1 MKIRLAVPALA
12 ILLAM
17 PAAWAQSSGA
27 SASAPAKV
35 GVINVQVAITSTADG
50 KQAAAELQSKFA
62 PRQAELENMRK
73 QMDDLQT
80 RLRTGQT
87 TLSDDEKA
95 RLAREGDQL
104 NRSYQRK
111 QQEAQ
116 DDFNDEQQDV
126 VNRIGRKMVAIMD
139 KYSREN
145 GYAVILDTSAQQT
158 PVVYAAPQNDVTQD
172 IIRLFDEANPVKSG
186 SCVRRRSR
194 RLRSLR
200 LRSRKPAKQRFLLR
214 SVFRKA
220 SPIGARPFFA
230 GGVSR

>member
-12 ILLAM
+12 ILLAL
-17 PAAWAQSSGA
+17 PSAWAQSSGA
-27 SASAPAKV
+27 SAPSKI
-35 GVINVQVAITSTADG
+35 GVINVQVAITSTAQG

-62 PRQAELENMRK
+62 PRQTELEEMRK

-116 DDFNDEQQDV
+116 DDFNDAQQDV
-126 VNRIGRKMVAIMD
+126 VNSIGRRMVAVLD
-139 KYSREN
+139 KYSKEN
-145 GYAVILDTSAQQT
+145 GYAIILDTSAQQT
-158 PVVYAAPQNDVTQD
+158 PVVYAANQIDVTQD
-172 IIRLFDEANPVKSG
+172 IIRLYDGENPVKTSG
-186 SCVRRRSR
+186 SSTP
-194 RLRSLR
+194 
-200 LRSRKPAKQRFLLR
+200 KPAAPKPAAPKPQQ
-214 SVFRKA
+214 
-220 SPIGARPFFA
+220 
-230 GGVSR
+230 

>member
-12 ILLAM
+12 MFLAM

-27 SASAPAKV
+27 SASASAKV
-35 GVINVQVAITSTADG
+35 GVINVQVAITSTAEG

-87 TLSDDEKA
+87 TLSDDEKV

-126 VNRIGRKMVAIMD
+126 VNRIGRKMVAILD
-139 KYSREN
+139 KYSKEN

-172 IIRLFDEANPVKSG
+172 IIRLFDEANPVKAG
-186 SCVRRRSR
+186 S
-194 RLRSLR
+194 
-200 LRSRKPAKQRFLLR
+200 
-214 SVFRKA
+214 
-220 SPIGARPFFA
+220 A
-230 GGVSR
+230 GGTSAPKPPAPRPAAPKP